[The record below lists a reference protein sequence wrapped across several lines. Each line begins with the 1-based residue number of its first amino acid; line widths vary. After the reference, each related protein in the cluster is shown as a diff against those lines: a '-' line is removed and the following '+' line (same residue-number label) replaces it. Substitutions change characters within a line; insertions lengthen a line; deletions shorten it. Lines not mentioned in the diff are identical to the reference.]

1 MALTQPPS
9 PARTE
14 LENKLNSQ
22 KAEMDRQLLQSA
34 QEILQL
40 RIVSIPRPLVK
51 NAYQNINFLIS
62 QPKHTLW
69 VLQRTVSMRRF
80 F

>member
-51 NAYQNINFLIS
+51 ECVPKKMIFLFLIQNICCGYSKEPS
-62 QPKHTLW
+62 Q
-69 VLQRTVSMRRF
+69 
-80 F
+80 